1 MNEELLIECVRKNE
15 FLYKPKHKD
24 HCNQRLAKN
33 CWDNIGT
40 TMGQTGADCKKKWNS
55 LRDRY
60 RRVKNSKNT
69 KSGQGTDDSPKWKF
83 EDQMSFLDNFMK
95 GRRQKLSLPESGE
108 ESHLLEQDEVDSE
121 EPITNLLV
129 NSEESSSALS
139 VAQSPTPYAP
149 PQSPLPHYV
158 PSQQVP
164 KRRSYGHQGPSTS
177 QILQEYLAAKKTR
190 AEPEKDSL
198 SKYFDAVESTVRTF
212 KPILQ
217 VQIKSKISALVS
229 EFEMMSLSENEG
241 SG

>member
-1 MNEELLIECVRKNE
+1 MK
-15 FLYKPKHKD
+15 
-24 HCNQRLAKN
+24 
-33 CWDNIGT
+33 
-40 TMGQTGADCKKKWNS
+40 
-55 LRDRY
+55 
-60 RRVKNSKNT
+60 T
-69 KSGQGTDDSPKWKF
+69 KSGQGTDDSPKLKF

-95 GRRQKLSLPESGE
+95 ERRQKSSLPESGE

-149 PQSPLPHYV
+149 PQSPLPHSE

-164 KRRSYGHQGPSTS
+164 KKRSYGHQGPSTS

-212 KPILQ
+212 KPI
-217 VQIKSKISALVS
+217 
-229 EFEMMSLSENEG
+229 
-241 SG
+241 